1 MSVDEGQ
8 RHVDGAEDHPLE
20 SQQRQQQRQKE
31 GVEEEEEEEED
42 DEDDEDVE
50 EGGEWGTLA
59 AAADGAEYEASREND
74 GFLEDFAKELD
85 GASSCGE
92 EEEEEEE
99 EEDGNRGEA
108 ERPERKREREEDD
121 EQVAYAL
128 QVRSWCFFFSA
139 PARQFLIATSSQVE
153 GHRQH

>member
-31 GVEEEEEEEED
+31 GVEEEEEEEEED
-42 DEDDEDVE
+42 DEDDE

-59 AAADGAEYEASREND
+59 AAADGAEFEASREND

-92 EEEEEEE
+92 EEEEE
-99 EEDGNRGEA
+99 DGNRGEV

-128 QVRSWCFFFSA
+128 QVGSCVFFLVLLLA
-139 PARQFLIATSSQVE
+139 SS
-153 GHRQH
+153 